1 MSFVGHPQGHTII
14 YTHFNFLIMASR
26 YRSSCLM
33 LCGVQCRQPHIF
45 VRNEYQEMSKKIKF
59 MKLYHH
65 AQSYAQSVGMY
76 LKIEYFKGAF
86 YMQSYNIF
94 G

>member
-1 MSFVGHPQGHTII
+1 MS
-14 YTHFNFLIMASR
+14 
-26 YRSSCLM
+26 
-33 LCGVQCRQPHIF
+33 CGVQCRQPHIF
-45 VRNEYQEMSKKIKF
+45 VHNEYLEMSKKIKF

-65 AQSYAQSVGMY
+65 AQCYAQCVGMY

-86 YMQSYNIF
+86 YMQYYIIF